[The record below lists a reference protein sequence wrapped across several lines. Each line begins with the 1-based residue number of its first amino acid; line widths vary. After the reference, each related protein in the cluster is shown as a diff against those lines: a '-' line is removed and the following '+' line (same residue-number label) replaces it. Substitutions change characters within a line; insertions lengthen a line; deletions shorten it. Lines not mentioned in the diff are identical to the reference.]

1 MPDANASQFVVATF
15 ADAEALLRAV
25 RAARAESYR
34 IFDAYAPYPIHG
46 LDEAMGIRRTRL
58 PWVTLVAACSALAFA
73 ALFQFYAAVW
83 DWPLNVGGK
92 PDNSSLAFIPVA
104 FELTVLAGG
113 LATVAALFL
122 RARLYPG
129 KMERLLA
136 EGVTDDRF
144 ALAFRKRDN
153 FFDAR
158 RVRDI
163 LIDCG
168 ALQVELKEKEA

>member
-1 MPDANASQFVVATF
+1 MPKTNASQFVVATF

-25 RAARAESYR
+25 RAAKAESYR
-34 IFDAYAPYPIHG
+34 IFDAYTPYPIHG
-46 LDEAMGIRRTRL
+46 LDEAMGVRRTRL

-129 KMERLLA
+129 KVERLLA
-136 EGVTDDRF
+136 EGVTDDTF

>member
-1 MPDANASQFVVATF
+1 VATF

-158 RVRDI
+158 RVREI

-168 ALQVELKEKEA
+168 ALKVELKEKEA

>member
-1 MPDANASQFVVATF
+1 VVATF

>member
-1 MPDANASQFVVATF
+1 MPDANTSQFVVATF

-46 LDEAMGIRRTRL
+46 LDEAMGVRRTRL

-129 KMERLLA
+129 KVERLLA
-136 EGVTDDRF
+136 EGVTDDTF

-168 ALQVELKEKEA
+168 ALKVELKEKEA